1 MKKYLFL
8 SLMAFATLGTTV
20 SCDRSTEVVQQT
32 DNDTYPMMRDIRG
45 TFNAANQYTI
55 SQGINIQTTD
65 VVLVYR
71 NINSGNSNG
80 AVWQL
85 LPKTEYLSNSRELD
99 YNFLF
104 NTIAPVYGLFYQKQK
119 QRYREIVRHAGALL
133 DATAGEADERISK
146 ARAQL
151 EGAQADREA
160 RADRRGEVERGGDR
174 RGRAAGGAQFGHV
187 GLQSIGLGAGLRG
200 DG

>member
-85 LPKTEYLSNSRELD
+85 LPKTEYLSNRRELD

-104 NTIAPVYGLFYQKQK
+104 NTTNLEIFTEANFDQATMTAAEATTYLNNQQCRVVLVPASQGKNANVDYRDYNSVIRFYN
-119 QRYREIVRHAGALL
+119 L
-133 DATAGEADERISK
+133 DDS
-146 ARAQL
+146 
-151 EGAQADREA
+151 
-160 RADRRGEVERGGDR
+160 
-174 RGRAAGGAQFGHV
+174 HV
-187 GLQSIGLGAGLRG
+187 KGF
-200 DG
+200 

>member
-45 TFNAANQYTI
+45 TFNAAN
-55 SQGINIQTTD
+55 IQTTD

-104 NTIAPVYGLFYQKQK
+104 NTTNLEIYTEANFDQATMTAAEATTYLNNQQFRVVLVPASQGKNANVDYRDYNSVIRFYN
-119 QRYREIVRHAGALL
+119 L
-133 DATAGEADERISK
+133 DDS
-146 ARAQL
+146 
-151 EGAQADREA
+151 
-160 RADRRGEVERGGDR
+160 
-174 RGRAAGGAQFGHV
+174 HV
-187 GLQSIGLGAGLRG
+187 KGF
-200 DG
+200 